1 MPLYQGLAGRGNLV
15 MGTVVKGTVFILQ
28 SRHHGSNQQLVAI
41 AKSIFPEHTVMRQRF
56 ELRSRSKLFR
66 LFCRLL
72 VRLKRSTGGI
82 RPFAAVLSWLALRHG
97 YVRVTDRDVIIAKTP
112 PFEYPAMILGAGTG
126 ARTVF
131 LGAPRHFST
140 RDFDTVVSTPST
152 FCADAD
158 IVLETLPTEVY
169 GAPAK
174 ATMPDRTST
183 PVWSLIVGGD
193 AKGYHY
199 GEEFFRLL
207 CQEMERLS
215 RALGIQ
221 WIVSTSPRTGATAET
236 TLMAFA
242 RQHPE
247 WVDELVVWGRG
258 DRSGLRDLLG
268 RSDTVLI
275 TEDSA
280 SMVSEAVNQRLRTV
294 CLRPE
299 GAGFNS
305 LITPLLESLERN
317 QRVLRVDLGQLSGL
331 KARDLMTFEFRSTAL
346 IPKKPCCGAWGSPFG
361 MWRTRSR

>member
-1 MPLYQGLAGRGNLV
+1 

-28 SRHHGSNQQLVAI
+28 SRHHGSNQQLAAI

-174 ATMPDRTST
+174 ATMPDRDFNACL
-183 PVWSLIVGGD
+183 VVDRGG
-193 AKGYHY
+193 
-199 GEEFFRLL
+199 R
-207 CQEMERLS
+207 CQRLS
-215 RALGIQ
+215 LRGGIFPVALPGN
-221 WIVSTSPRTGATAET
+221 GAA
-236 TLMAFA
+236 L
-242 RQHPE
+242 PE
-247 WVDELVVWGRG
+247 RWGYNG
-258 DRSGLRDLLG
+258 S
-268 RSDTVLI
+268 SVP
-275 TEDSA
+275 
-280 SMVSEAVNQRLRTV
+280 
-294 CLRPE
+294 RPE
-299 GAGFNS
+299 
-305 LITPLLESLERN
+305 PVPR
-317 QRVLRVDLGQLSGL
+317 RR
-331 KARDLMTFEFRSTAL
+331 R
-346 IPKKPCCGAWGSPFG
+346 P
-361 MWRTRSR
+361 

>member
-1 MPLYQGLAGRGNLV
+1 M
-15 MGTVVKGTVFILQ
+15 
-28 SRHHGSNQQLVAI
+28 
-41 AKSIFPEHTVMRQRF
+41 
-56 ELRSRSKLFR
+56 
-66 LFCRLL
+66 
-72 VRLKRSTGGI
+72 
-82 RPFAAVLSWLALRHG
+82 
-97 YVRVTDRDVIIAKTP
+97 TDRDVIIAKTP